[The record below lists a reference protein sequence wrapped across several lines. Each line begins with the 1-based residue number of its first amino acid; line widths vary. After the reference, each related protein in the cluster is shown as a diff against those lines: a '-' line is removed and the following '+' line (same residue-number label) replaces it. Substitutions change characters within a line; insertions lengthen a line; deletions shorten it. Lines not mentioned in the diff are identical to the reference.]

1 MIDPRFVR
9 PAEVDRLIGDP
20 SKAREKL
27 GWEPKVE
34 LRRARRDDGRVGHQA
49 MRALVTGGSG
59 FVGRH
64 LVDAL
69 RREGAEAFGCGG
81 PLDGG
86 LSIDLGD
93 AGTIR
98 RALDASRPDVVFH
111 LAAQT
116 FVPDALASPVE
127 TYEINAVGS
136 ARLAEAVRAYDAG
149 PPPRIVFASSAEVYG
164 VRGAREYPLRETVE
178 PRPAESVRR
187 KQGCGRGDLARRV
200 ACLRA
205 RRRRCARLQY
215 IGPGQSERF
224 VIASFAAQL
233 ARIAAGANPKLF
245 VGNLDA
251 ARDFL
256 DVRDVTAA
264 YIALARDGERGEIYN
279 VCSGAAISIRDALG
293 ELIRIAGVPVEVR
306 EDPERVRAA
315 ENPLSAGDPA
325 KVRARTGWAPQ
336 IPLRTSLR
344 DVYAAARE
352 RVAAEAAP

>member
-1 MIDPRFVR
+1 
-9 PAEVDRLIGDP
+9 
-20 SKAREKL
+20 
-27 GWEPKVE
+27 
-34 LRRARRDDGRVGHQA
+34 

-69 RREGAEAFGCGG
+69 RREGAEAFPCGG

-93 AGTIR
+93 AETIR

-116 FVPDALASPVE
+116 FVPEALASPVE
-127 TYEINAVGS
+127 TYETNAVGS
-136 ARLAEAVRAYDAG
+136 ARVAEAVRAYDAG
-149 PPPRIVFASSAEVYG
+149 PAPRIVFASSAEVYG
-164 VRGAREYPLRETVE
+164 ARGAREYPLRETVE
-178 PRPAESVRR
+178 PRPQNPYGASKAAAEAILLGESRAFGLDVVV
-187 KQGCGRGDLARRV
+187 AR
-200 ACLRA
+200 AFNT
-205 RRRRCARLQY
+205 

-245 VGNLDA
+245 VGNLDT

-264 YIALARDGERGEIYN
+264 YVALARDGERGEVYN

>member
-1 MIDPRFVR
+1 
-9 PAEVDRLIGDP
+9 
-20 SKAREKL
+20 
-27 GWEPKVE
+27 
-34 LRRARRDDGRVGHQA
+34 

-69 RREGAEAFGCGG
+69 RRDGTEAFGFGG

-93 AGTIR
+93 TGTIR
-98 RALDASRPDVVFH
+98 RALDVSRPDVVFH

-164 VRGAREYPLRETVE
+164 VRDAREYPLRETVE
-178 PRPAESVRR
+178 PRPQNPYGASKAAAEAILLGESRAFGLDVVV
-187 KQGCGRGDLARRV
+187 AR
-200 ACLRA
+200 AFNT
-205 RRRRCARLQY
+205 
-215 IGPGQSERF
+215 IGPGQSDRF

-245 VGNLDA
+245 VGNLDT

-264 YIALARDGERGEIYN
+264 YIALARHGERGEIYN

-293 ELIRIAGVPVEVR
+293 ELVRIAGVPVEVR
-306 EDPERVRAA
+306 EDPKRVRAA

-325 KVRARTGWAPQ
+325 KVRARTGWVPQ

>member
-1 MIDPRFVR
+1 
-9 PAEVDRLIGDP
+9 
-20 SKAREKL
+20 
-27 GWEPKVE
+27 
-34 LRRARRDDGRVGHQA
+34 
-49 MRALVTGGSG
+49 MRALVTGGTG

-69 RREGAEAFGCGG
+69 RREGAEAFACGG

-93 AGTIR
+93 VGTIR

-116 FVPDALASPVE
+116 FVPDAFASPVE

-136 ARLAEAVRAYDAG
+136 ARIAEAVRAYDAG

-164 VRGAREYPLRETVE
+164 VRGAREYPLRETAE
-178 PRPAESVRR
+178 PRPQNPYGASKAAAETILLGESRAFGLDVVV
-187 KQGCGRGDLARRV
+187 AR
-200 ACLRA
+200 AFNT
-205 RRRRCARLQY
+205 

-245 VGNLDA
+245 VGNLGT

-264 YIALARDGERGEIYN
+264 YIALARDGECGEVYN
-279 VCSGAAISIRDALG
+279 VCSGAAIAIRDALG

-325 KVRARTGWAPQ
+325 KVRARTSWAPQ

-352 RVAAEAAP
+352 RVAGEAAP

>member
-1 MIDPRFVR
+1 
-9 PAEVDRLIGDP
+9 
-20 SKAREKL
+20 
-27 GWEPKVE
+27 
-34 LRRARRDDGRVGHQA
+34 

-69 RREGAEAFGCGG
+69 RRDGAEAFGCGG

-164 VRGAREYPLRETVE
+164 VRGAREYPLRESVE
-178 PRPAESVRR
+178 PRPQNPYGASKAAAEAILLGESRAFGLDVVV
-187 KQGCGRGDLARRV
+187 AR
-200 ACLRA
+200 AFNT
-205 RRRRCARLQY
+205 

-233 ARIAAGANPKLF
+233 ARIAAGANPKLL
-245 VGNLDA
+245 VGNLGA

-352 RVAAEAAP
+352 RVAAEAAS